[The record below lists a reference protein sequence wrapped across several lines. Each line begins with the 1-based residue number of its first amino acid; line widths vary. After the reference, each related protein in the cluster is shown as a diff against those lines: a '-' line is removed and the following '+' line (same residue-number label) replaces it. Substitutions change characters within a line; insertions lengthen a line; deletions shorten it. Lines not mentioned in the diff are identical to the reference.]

1 MSDFQLG
8 INSPIHYRYGGF
20 QARRVF
26 NQEKNKIIHMI
37 EDDKGNLVED
47 VRGSTP
53 YTPNWVVPLFSE
65 EEKDYYFS
73 NKKETIYNS
82 KLQNYHFIS
91 ILKKLIEGMCIVLS
105 KKTQNNL

>member
-1 MSDFQLG
+1 MIIKLNDLLKDYQGPQIMSDFQLG

-73 NKKETIYNS
+73 NKNS
-82 KLQNYHFIS
+82 MKI
-91 ILKKLIEGMCIVLS
+91 
-105 KKTQNNL
+105 